1 MTQREL
7 IAAICARTA
16 LSEQTARE
24 VLQVVVATIEDAVW
38 DGDRVTLT
46 NFGSFY
52 LAERKVRTQSG
63 GEKTAK
69 KYPKFVPAQH
79 FEELVR

>member
-7 IAAICARTA
+7 VAAICARTA
-16 LSEQTARE
+16 LPEQTARE
-24 VLQVVVATIEDAVW
+24 VLQVVIATIEDAVW

-52 LAERKVRTQSG
+52 LAERKVRTQSDG
-63 GEKTAK
+63 QKTAK
-69 KYPKFVPAQH
+69 KYPKFVPASH